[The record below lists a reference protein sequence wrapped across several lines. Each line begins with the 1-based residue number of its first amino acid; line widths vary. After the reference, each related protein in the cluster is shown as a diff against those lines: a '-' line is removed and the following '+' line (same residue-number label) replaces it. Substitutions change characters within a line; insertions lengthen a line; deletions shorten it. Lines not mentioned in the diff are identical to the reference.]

1 MIDDSTVVH
10 IKAGQKGQGQRNNIS
25 DSDDDETNVKK
36 EAQLHPVDHTQ
47 PSQQQHAQ
55 YPAAQAQQQYQ
66 RQGPNASHSLEMA
79 EQRPST
85 LHTNPYLGSLQARE
99 FPAPAMVPD
108 ISAHQHPG
116 FVENN
121 GISLQ
126 ASPAVNTAGPGLAAL
141 EFAGGSHPHGSR
153 RPSVYSDYSNHGNG
167 ALYASQWSS
176 GSTAPTTPVAYAY
189 TTQPANG
196 HHDNAFV
203 GQDMTMGQNAP
214 FFGGSFD
221 SSRSGYETD
230 SFRSSELPS
239 MNSLHL
245 HQG

>member
-1 MIDDSTVVH
+1 MKGS
-10 IKAGQKGQGQRNNIS
+10 QKGQGQRNNVS
-25 DSDDDETNVKK
+25 DSDDDEAQVKK
-36 EAQLHPVDHTQ
+36 EAQMHPVEQNQ
-47 PSQQQHAQ
+47 PPQHQHAQ
-55 YPAAQAQQQYQ
+55 YPAAQTQQQYQ
-66 RQGPNASHSLEMA
+66 RAGTNASNSLDMP
-79 EQRPST
+79 EQRAPA
-85 LHTNPYLGSLQARE
+85 LHTNPYLGNLQARD
-99 FPAPAMVPD
+99 FPASAMVPD
-108 ISAHQHPG
+108 ITAHQHPS

-121 GISLQ
+121 GMPLQ
-126 ASPAVNTAGPGLAAL
+126 ASPAVNTAGPSLAAL
-141 EFAGGSHPHGSR
+141 EFASSSHPHGSR
-153 RPSVYSDYSNHGNG
+153 RPSAYSDYSNHGNG

-189 TTQPANG
+189 TAQPTNG

-203 GQDMTMGQNAP
+203 GQDMSMSQNTP

-230 SFRSSELPS
+230 SFRSAELPS